1 MKNLIHHLD
10 ELLDDSEKE
19 IISKEK
25 IKHKEK
31 FDDETVPG
39 SPRGRDKKRRKSKR

>member
-10 ELLDDSEKE
+10 ELLEE
-19 IISKEK
+19 EVVARKEK

-31 FDDETVPG
+31 FDDETVLKP
-39 SPRGRDKKRRKSKR
+39 SRGRNKKRRGQKG

>member
-10 ELLDDSEKE
+10 ELLEEELVAK
-19 IISKEK
+19 KEK

-39 SPRGRDKKRRKSKR
+39 SPRGRDKKRRGSKR

>member
-10 ELLDDSEKE
+10 ELLEE
-19 IISKEK
+19 EEVARKEK

-31 FDDETVPG
+31 FDDETVSRP
-39 SPRGRDKKRRKSKR
+39 SRGHNKKRRGPKR